1 MDNLNSID
9 FALDPR
15 HPPSFLLDW
24 EITMKCNLDCSYC
37 FTGLDGGHDNTTEHP
52 PLEKCLESIDFMY
65 QYVDEYMKFKKTYQK
80 KVVLNVYGGESIF
93 HPDIVTIL
101 ENCRS
106 KYLQYQDK
114 WHLTISCTT
123 NGIAGSNL
131 WSKLVPLIDDFTLS
145 YHTESLPKQKE
156 QFKKN
161 LLALKQSDKT
171 FKCLIVMHN
180 SIDNWND
187 AELMIDFCKSNNIKY
202 LPRALDNSEIT
213 WSYNNEQYSKFKQ
226 FWIAQSPKAQQDTI
240 KSKMHL
246 IGAGDSVHSVA
257 EGRACCGGRNM
268 MLNSDLKSSCAY
280 IPHQNFKGWACS
292 VNWFFLF
299 VKQLTGEVFTNKD
312 CKMSTTGKIESLG
325 NMNNYSVILETLR
338 SQLQNNKMPV
348 IICDKTVCR
357 CGICAPKVKDINNFT
372 SVMMR
377 YSTKNIFED
386 PTNGN

>member
-1 MDNLNSID
+1 MDKLNSID

-240 KSKMHL
+240 KSKYAILECFFKGCAPCEEKRLALNLLSDTISHEKL
-246 IGAGDSVHSVA
+246 SIVYICDGKWTSQKDFREYA
-257 EGRACCGGRNM
+257 EK
-268 MLNSDLKSSCAY
+268 NSYKNAIYLYDGNGFLKSKLKINGYPFEILLKDGKVISTFSGFSEMIQKNY
-280 IPHQNFKGWACS
+280 FK
-292 VNWFFLF
+292 
-299 VKQLTGEVFTNKD
+299 KQ
-312 CKMSTTGKIESLG
+312 
-325 NMNNYSVILETLR
+325 
-338 SQLQNNKMPV
+338 
-348 IICDKTVCR
+348 
-357 CGICAPKVKDINNFT
+357 
-372 SVMMR
+372 
-377 YSTKNIFED
+377 FELIK
-386 PTNGN
+386 